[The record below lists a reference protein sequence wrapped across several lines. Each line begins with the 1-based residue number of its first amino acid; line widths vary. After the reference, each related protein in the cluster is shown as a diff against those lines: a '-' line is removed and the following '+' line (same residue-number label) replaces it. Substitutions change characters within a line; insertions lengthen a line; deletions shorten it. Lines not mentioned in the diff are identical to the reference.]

1 MNWNE
6 LIATM
11 KIGHCKIAS
20 PGFLVYYFFFQWHL
34 QEFVFPIP
42 SNTKLYHLQRL
53 AEGTNRSMAAQNGEP
68 ITQCYEHT
76 WKIHTPPEKRNKVDN
91 DIGGAVVAQK
101 KKKKKIHYENIN
113 AATTR
118 FSRTSAASAVRD
130 GHGSNQI
137 GFLVFIFIYIYI
149 YITHVHNRYI
159 CTLSRTYLHAF
170 SFQTST
176 GLRSPRRAGCSEEK
190 SSLIQKNKN
199 TSAAARK
206 AYKK

>member
-101 KKKKKIHYENIN
+101 KKNTLRKHKCSDHPL
-113 AATTR
+113 
-118 FSRTSAASAVRD
+118 S
-130 GHGSNQI
+130 SNLRCQRSQRWPRQQSNW
-137 GFLVFIFIYIYI
+137 FLSIYIYLYIYI
-149 YITHVHNRYI
+149 YN
-159 CTLSRTYLHAF
+159 A
-170 SFQTST
+170 
-176 GLRSPRRAGCSEEK
+176 RA
-190 SSLIQKNKN
+190 
-199 TSAAARK
+199 
-206 AYKK
+206 

>member
-1 MNWNE
+1 
-6 LIATM
+6 M
-11 KIGHCKIAS
+11 KTGHCKIAS
-20 PGFLVYYFFFQWHL
+20 PGFLVYYFF
-34 QEFVFPIP
+34 VSDISKNSSFPYQVIL
-42 SNTKLYHLQRL
+42 SCITCRDLLKALIGLWRL
-53 AEGTNRSMAAQNGEP
+53 RTVSQLRSV
-68 ITQCYEHT
+68 TQ
-76 WKIHTPPEKRNKVDN
+76 KRNKVDN
-91 DIGGAVVAQK
+91 DIGGAVVARQK
-101 KKKKKIHYENIN
+101 KKIYYENIN

-118 FSRTSAASAVRD
+118 FPQTSTASAVRD

-190 SSLIQKNKN
+190 SSLVQKNKN